1 METARGDSV
10 LPLQQLPHKEGA
22 DRDTIRMLEG
32 VRVLDLTTSIAGPYA
47 TLLLADYGASV
58 IKIERREGDDARGW
72 GPPFLAG
79 ESLWFLAVNRNKR
92 SVTLDFSTGKGR
104 ELLHALVAHADVVVT
119 NQVGRSQQKLGI
131 DYATLSALQPDLI
144 HASITGFGVGGAR
157 SDLPS
162 YDLIAEGYSGVM
174 DLTGEADG
182 PPQKVGTPA
191 ADMLAGMDAAMAVA
205 AALYRR
211 RAEGKGCAI
220 DISMVE
226 SMTRFMSPR
235 LVSYMGS
242 GELPRRS
249 GARDSVIAV
258 YQTFDTQDA
267 PLTLG
272 LGNDGIWRRF
282 WAAVG
287 DPDYGGEERFRTN
300 KDRRVARAEIVARIQ
315 SVLKQRDRGEWLE
328 LFVRHRIPAGPI
340 NRLDEVAAD
349 RELHARGMLY
359 SVAAFGTR
367 IPQVGLGIGVDG
379 SSQTYRFAPPALGE
393 HTDAVLREQL
403 GLDEAQIATLREQEI
418 I

>member
-1 METARGDSV
+1 METARSDSA
-10 LPLQQLPHKEGA
+10 LPLAQLPKKEGA
-22 DRDTIRMLEG
+22 DRSPIRMLEG

-58 IKIERREGDDARGW
+58 IKLERREGDDARGW

-92 SVTLDFSTGKGR
+92 SVTLDFSTSKGR
-104 ELLHALVAHADVVVT
+104 ELLRALVAHADVFVT
-119 NQVGRSQQKLGI
+119 NQVGRSQHKLGI
-131 DYATLSALQPDLI
+131 DYAALSALKPDLI
-144 HASITGFGVGGAR
+144 HASITGFGVSGAR

-174 DLTGEADG
+174 DLTGEADA

-211 RAEGKGCAI
+211 RFEGKGCAI
-220 DISMVE
+220 DVSMVE

-258 YQTFDTQDA
+258 YQTFDTLDA

-287 DPDYGGEERFRTN
+287 DPGYGAQARFSTN
-300 KDRRVARAEIVARIQ
+300 KDRRAARAEIVERIQ
-315 SVLKQRDRGEWLE
+315 SVLKQRRRGEWLE
-328 LFVRHRIPAGPI
+328 LFVQHRIPAGPI

-349 RELHARGMLY
+349 SELHARGMLY

-367 IPQVGLGIGVDG
+367 IPQVGLGVGVDG
-379 SSQTYRFAPPALGE
+379 SSESYRFAPPALGE

-403 GLDEAQIATLREQEI
+403 GLDEAQIAQLREQQI

>member
-1 METARGDSV
+1 M
-10 LPLQQLPHKEGA
+10 LPSDQLPQKEGA
-22 DRDTIRMLEG
+22 DQGAIRLLEG

-47 TLLLADYGASV
+47 TLLLADFGASV
-58 IKIERREGDDARGW
+58 IKIERREGDDVRGW

-92 SVTLDFSTGKGR
+92 SVTLDFSTPRGR
-104 ELLHALVAHADVVVT
+104 ELLHALVAQSDAVVT
-119 NQVGRSQQKLGI
+119 NQVERSQKKLGI
-131 DYATLSALQPDLI
+131 DYATLSALRPDLV
-144 HASITGFGVGGAR
+144 HVSITGFGVRGVR
-157 SDLPS
+157 SDLPC

-174 DLTGEADG
+174 DLTGEAAA

-191 ADMLAGMDAAMAVA
+191 ADLLSGMDAAMAAA

-211 RAEGKGCAI
+211 RVDGKGCAI

-226 SMTRFMSPR
+226 SMTRFMAPR
-235 LVSYMGS
+235 LVSFLGS

-287 DPDYGGEERFRTN
+287 DPGYGADARFGSN
-300 KDRRVARAEIVARIQ
+300 KHRREAREEIVARIQ
-315 SVLKQRDRGEWLE
+315 SVLRQRKRDEWLG
-328 LFVRHRIPAGPI
+328 LFVQHRIPAGPI

-349 RELHARGMLY
+349 CELHARGMLY

-367 IPQVGLGIGVDG
+367 IPQVGLGIGVNG
-379 SSQTYRFAPPALGE
+379 SSETYRCAPPGLGE
-393 HTDAVLREQL
+393 HTDEVLREQL
-403 GLDEAQIATLREQEI
+403 GLDDEQLAQLRIQQI

>member
-1 METARGDSV
+1 M
-10 LPLQQLPHKEGA
+10 LPADQLPQKQGA
-22 DRDTIRMLEG
+22 DPDLIRLLEG

-47 TLLLADYGASV
+47 TLLLAEFGADV
-58 IKIERREGDDARGW
+58 IKVERREGDDARVW
-72 GPPFLAG
+72 GPPFLGG

-92 SVTLDFSTGKGR
+92 SLTLDAGADAGR
-104 ELLHALVAHADVVVT
+104 KLLHALVAEADVVVT
-119 NQVGRSQQKLGI
+119 NQVERSQLKLGI
-131 DYATLSALQPDLI
+131 DYATLRALHPGLI
-144 HASITGFGVGGAR
+144 HVSITGFGVSGAR
-157 SDLPS
+157 SDLPC

-174 DLTGEADG
+174 DLTGEAG
-182 PPQKVGTPA
+182 APPQKVGTPA
-191 ADMLAGMDAAMAVA
+191 ADLLAGMDAALAVA

-211 RAEGKGCAI
+211 RADGNGCAL

-235 LVSYMGS
+235 LVSFLGS

-287 DPDYGGEERFRTN
+287 DPGYGADARFRSN
-300 KDRRVARAEIVARIQ
+300 KDRREARAEIVARIQ
-315 SVLKQRDRGEWLE
+315 TLLLQRKRKQWLD
-328 LFVRHRIPAGPI
+328 LFVQHRIPAGPI

-349 RELHARGMLY
+349 PELHARGMLY
-359 SVAAFGTR
+359 SVPAFNAR
-367 IPQVGLGIGVDG
+367 IPQVGLGIRVDG
-379 SSQTYRFAPPALGE
+379 SSQTYRCAPPGLGE

-403 GLDEAQIATLREQEI
+403 GLDTAQIAGLRNQNI

>member
-1 METARGDSV
+1 M
-10 LPLQQLPHKEGA
+10 LPVGQLPQKAGSGH
-22 DRDTIRMLEG
+22 DLIRLLEG

-47 TLLLADYGASV
+47 TLLLADFGADV
-58 IKIERREGDDARGW
+58 VKIERREGDDARSW

-92 SVTLDFSTGKGR
+92 SVTLDFGTPSGR
-104 ELLHALVAHADVVVT
+104 DLLHALVAHCDVVVT
-119 NQVGRSQQKLGI
+119 NQVGRSQLKLGM
-131 DYATLSALQPDLI
+131 DCATLSALKPDLI
-144 HASITGFGVGGAR
+144 HVSITGFGVSGAR

-174 DLTGEADG
+174 DLTGEADA

-191 ADMLAGMDAAMAVA
+191 ADLLAGMDAALAVA

-211 RAEGKGCAI
+211 RTDGKGCAI

-226 SMTRFMSPR
+226 SMTRFMAPR

-287 DPDYGGEERFRTN
+287 EPEYGADARFRTN
-300 KDRRVARAEIVARIQ
+300 KDRRQAREEIVARIQ
-315 SVLKQRDRGEWLE
+315 SVLRQRRREDWLR
-328 LFVRHRIPAGPI
+328 LFAQHRIPAGPI

-359 SVAAFGTR
+359 SVAAFGSR
-367 IPQVGLGIGVDG
+367 IPQVGLGIHING
-379 SSQTYRFAPPALGE
+379 SSETYRFAPPGLGE
-393 HTDAVLREQL
+393 HTEAVLREQL
-403 GLDEAQIATLREQEI
+403 GLDAAQIAELRKQNI

>member
-1 METARGDSV
+1 M
-10 LPLQQLPHKEGA
+10 LPLDQLPQKEGA
-22 DRDTIRMLEG
+22 GPEPIRLLEG

-47 TLLLADYGASV
+47 TLLLADFGADV

-92 SVTLDFSTGKGR
+92 SVTLDFSTPQGR
-104 ELLHALVAHADVVVT
+104 GLLHALVARNDVVVT
-119 NQVGRSQQKLGI
+119 NQVERSQKKLGI
-131 DYATLSALQPDLI
+131 DYATLAALRPDLV
-144 HASITGFGVGGAR
+144 HVSITGFGVRGER
-157 SDLPS
+157 SDLPC

-174 DLTGEADG
+174 DLTGEASG

-191 ADMLAGMDAAMAVA
+191 ADLLSGMDAAMAVA

-211 RAEGKGCAI
+211 RADGKGCAL

-235 LVSYMGS
+235 LVSFMGS

-267 PLTLG
+267 PITLG

-287 DPDYGGEERFRTN
+287 DPGYGADARFRTN
-300 KDRRVARAEIVARIQ
+300 KDRREARAEIVARIQ
-315 SVLKQRDRGEWLE
+315 SVLRQRKRKEWLE
-328 LFVRHRIPAGPI
+328 LFVQHRIPAGPI

-359 SVAAFGTR
+359 SVPAFNTR
-367 IPQVGLGIGVDG
+367 IPQVGLGIRVDG
-379 SSQTYRFAPPALGE
+379 SSETYRCAPPGLGE

-403 GLDEAQIATLREQEI
+403 GLDAAQLARLREQHI

>member
-1 METARGDSV
+1 M
-10 LPLQQLPHKEGA
+10 LPLDQLPQKVGA
-22 DRDTIRMLEG
+22 GPDPIRLLEG
-32 VRVLDLTTSIAGPYA
+32 VRILDLTTSIAGPYA
-47 TLLLADYGASV
+47 TLLLADFGADV

-79 ESLWFLAVNRNKR
+79 ESLWYLAVNRNKR
-92 SVTLDFSTGKGR
+92 SVTLDVGTEGGR
-104 ELLHALVAHADVVVT
+104 ELLLGLVALSDVVVT
-119 NQVGRSQQKLGI
+119 NQVGRSQVKLGM
-131 DYATLSALQPDLI
+131 DYPTLSARKPDLV
-144 HASITGFGVGGAR
+144 HVSITGFGVSGGR
-157 SDLPS
+157 SDLPC

-174 DLTGEADG
+174 DLTGEADA

-191 ADMLAGMDAAMAVA
+191 ADMLAGMDAALAVA

-211 RAEGKGCAI
+211 RVSGKGCAI

-258 YQTFDTQDA
+258 YQTFDTEDA
-267 PLTLG
+267 PITLG

-287 DPDYGGEERFRTN
+287 DPGYGADARFRTN
-300 KDRRVARAEIVARIQ
+300 KDRREAREEIVARIET
-315 SVLKQRDRGEWLE
+315 VLRQRKRGEWLE
-328 LFVRHRIPAGPI
+328 LFVQHRIPAGPI
-340 NRLDEVAAD
+340 NRLDEIAAD
-349 RELHARGMLY
+349 PELHARGMLY
-359 SVAAFGTR
+359 SVPAFDTR
-367 IPQVGLGIGVDG
+367 IPQVGLGIRVDG
-379 SSQTYRFAPPALGE
+379 SSETYRTAPPGLGE
-393 HTDAVLREQL
+393 HTDAVLGERL
-403 GLDEAQIATLREQEI
+403 GLDEAQLARLRAQHI